1 MCGCHSGAPGLS
13 NSWSR
18 CRAGIPSERR
28 ARPGIELKWMLYSAL
43 DKKYVYAFHPLA
55 DPLSMAIESYIIN
68 VSMPFLMAHLANNR

>member
-1 MCGCHSGAPGLS
+1 
-13 NSWSR
+13 
-18 CRAGIPSERR
+18 
-28 ARPGIELKWMLYSAL
+28 MLYSAL